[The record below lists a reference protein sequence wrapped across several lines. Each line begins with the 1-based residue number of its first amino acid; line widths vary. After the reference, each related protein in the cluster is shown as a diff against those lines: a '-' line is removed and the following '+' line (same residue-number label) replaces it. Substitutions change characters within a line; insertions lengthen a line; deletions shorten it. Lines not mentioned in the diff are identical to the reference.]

1 MWSVAALGIGGREG
15 ELRFSFCQAFPFRSA
30 LGFGH
35 LPLESGQLPASH
47 RKSKRNDLLL
57 FNLFAV
63 YRIKF
68 NESYAEMN
76 RGSNEWKTVLG
87 AVLFF
92 LGVTGVILIWQ
103 KHYSK

>member
-1 MWSVAALGIGGREG
+1 M
-15 ELRFSFCQAFPFRSA
+15 
-30 LGFGH
+30 
-35 LPLESGQLPASH
+35 
-47 RKSKRNDLLL
+47 L
-57 FNLFAV
+57 FNFFAV